1 MAEFPDVR
9 ELIPHRDPVLM
20 LGEVLAHDGK
30 ATSVSVDVGS
40 RQWLTNRDGSVSS
53 WIALEYMAQAIAV
66 HEGLL
71 ERAEGRRPPR
81 GFLLSTR
88 DLRLD
93 CARFASHEA
102 LCVTAQRVR
111 GRPGLGVL
119 SHACEV
125 RIAAGER
132 RGRIVARGRI
142 SVSVASGPAQAS

>member
-1 MAEFPDVR
+1 MTEFPDVR

-40 RQWLTNRDGSVSS
+40 QLWLTNRDGSVSS
-53 WIALEYMAQAIAV
+53 WVALEYMAQAIAV

-71 ERAEGRRPPR
+71 ERAQGRPLPR
-81 GFLLSTR
+81 GFLLATR
-88 DLRLD
+88 NLRLE
-93 CARFASHEA
+93 CARFAAHEA
-102 LCVTAQRVR
+102 LRVTAERVR

-125 RIAAGER
+125 EIVAGER
-132 RGRIVARGRI
+132 RGQVVAQGRI
-142 SVSVASGPAQAS
+142 SVSVASGSALHT